1 MLFDQATQLTHVLDE
16 WLKELAENVEREK
29 ALKDVVADT
38 AMEKG
43 KATDVSE
50 KKAKAVEKA

>member
-16 WLKELAENVEREK
+16 WLKELAEEVEGEK

-50 KKAKAVEKA
+50 KKAKAVKKA

>member
-1 MLFDQATQLTHVLDE
+1 MTHVLDE

-38 AMEKG
+38 AKEKG

>member
-1 MLFDQATQLTHVLDE
+1 MTHVLDE

-50 KKAKAVEKA
+50 KKAKAVKKA